1 MRGEDVVELFEN
13 KVLRNYLCASA
24 KNFSRNPELQEDL
37 LQEAW
42 LRICEKPAGRTI
54 KYYIHQGY
62 CAMDSAYRK
71 ELRTRRL
78 SKDAIHKRSK
88 RREKKAEEIYQKVS
102 EKGV

>member
-1 MRGEDVVELFEN
+1 MRGEDVVVLFEN

-62 CAMDSAYRK
+62 YAMEERYKRWLHYKKIGKNAVNCQLYR
-71 ELRTRRL
+71 RR
-78 SKDAIHKRSK
+78 
-88 RREKKAEEIYQKVS
+88 KKAKKLY
-102 EKGV
+102 